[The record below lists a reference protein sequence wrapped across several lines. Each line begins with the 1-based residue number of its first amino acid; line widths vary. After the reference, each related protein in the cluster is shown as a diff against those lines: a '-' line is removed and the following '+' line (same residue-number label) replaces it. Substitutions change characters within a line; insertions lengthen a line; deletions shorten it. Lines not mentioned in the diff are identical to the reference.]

1 MFVHWLSIVA
11 MIIWCRSITILLC
24 STALPSHILSPLP
37 LCVCGG
43 AGRGCD
49 QGGEENW
56 SWRLGG
62 RSGGET
68 HSFGRDVVAV
78 M

>member
-1 MFVHWLSIVA
+1 VVVCWLSIVA

-68 HSFGRDVVAV
+68 HSFGRDVVSV